1 MVISSQDSQ
10 WIILFKYDGGVL
22 SYMFFYSLVIAQSLR
37 IHILC
42 SDFLCVWQA
51 VVFVKY
57 VWTYN
62 AKSLDFH
69 EMTVL
74 LFIKCVR
81 LHSPMKTNLIYVQP
95 AVVFMNE
102 WRVSHLLLWMIFI
115 KSLWESPLWLRRL
128 ILSLKSGLKQ
138 LHEILLGCSP
148 H

>member
-1 MVISSQDSQ
+1 MLEEEARGDLVCLPIYGSRLDVERVGHFIQKQSYLGQCKTCYSNSKTVVISSQDSQ

-57 VWTYN
+57 VWTSN

-81 LHSPMKTNLIYVQP
+81 LHSPMKTNLICVQP
-95 AVVFMNE
+95 AFVFMNE
-102 WRVSHLLLWMIFI
+102 
-115 KSLWESPLWLRRL
+115 
-128 ILSLKSGLKQ
+128 
-138 LHEILLGCSP
+138 
-148 H
+148 